1 MKVMGLGVGL
11 SALLMMGNVSLHA
24 SDIMQHHWH
33 LTKVAVA
40 VQHPMTS
47 QQLRSKSP
55 FWISFLESR
64 NQRGVILDQA
74 DKPVIRIPAI
84 VRSPYDA
91 SYTQDMRS
99 LYESTHPRI
108 AIIANFAVNLPHRG
122 VMSIGLDTG
131 HQSTKLKIDPS
142 LYLGWASTLKSWSN
156 ANLSFS
162 VGAWIGGGTTERACF
177 DDYSRAFQCH
187 TLLPWTDRVGL
198 QGSQEMELS
207 GAIRFQRH
215 F

>member
-40 VQHPMTS
+40 LQQPITS
-47 QQLRSKSP
+47 QQLRSKSS

-84 VRSPYDA
+84 IRSPYDA
-91 SYTQDMRS
+91 SYTQDMR
-99 LYESTHPRI
+99 
-108 AIIANFAVNLPHRG
+108 
-122 VMSIGLDTG
+122 
-131 HQSTKLKIDPS
+131 
-142 LYLGWASTLKSWSN
+142 
-156 ANLSFS
+156 
-162 VGAWIGGGTTERACF
+162 
-177 DDYSRAFQCH
+177 
-187 TLLPWTDRVGL
+187 
-198 QGSQEMELS
+198 
-207 GAIRFQRH
+207 
-215 F
+215 